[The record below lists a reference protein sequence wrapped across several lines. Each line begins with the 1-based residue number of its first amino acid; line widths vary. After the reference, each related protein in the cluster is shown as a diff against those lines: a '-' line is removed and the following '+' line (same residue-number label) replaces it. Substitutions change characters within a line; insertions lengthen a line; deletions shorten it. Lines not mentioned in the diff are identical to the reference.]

1 MAFKSGN
8 LSLATVRKILRHQGC
23 KLIRHEKGH
32 EKYSKQSLFRPIV
45 IQDHIDP
52 VPDFIVKQIMRT
64 LSLSNKDME
73 KILSEI

>member
-32 EKYSKQSLFRPIV
+32 EKYYKQSLFRPIV
-45 IQDHIDP
+45 IQDHIIGENR
-52 VPDFIVKQIMRT
+52 FT
-64 LSLSNKDME
+64 
-73 KILSEI
+73 ILIIYCIL